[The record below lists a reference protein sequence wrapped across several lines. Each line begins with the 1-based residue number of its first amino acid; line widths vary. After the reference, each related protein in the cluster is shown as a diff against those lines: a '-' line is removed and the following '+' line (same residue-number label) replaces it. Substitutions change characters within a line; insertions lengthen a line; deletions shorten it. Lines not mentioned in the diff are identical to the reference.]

1 MLAKVMLL
9 GKMNLQTKKTINIL
23 HNEKIIVIEDFQKLR
38 GSVSWKTMEMAANLN
53 PKQKSYGGCYTPI
66 VQSCPFG
73 S

>member
-1 MLAKVMLL
+1 M
-9 GKMNLQTKKTINIL
+9 
-23 HNEKIIVIEDFQKLR
+23 IVIEDFQKLR